1 MAEAQGAYHNGGS
14 RGAGDALKAGPASA
28 EAQQLL
34 VMLPT
39 LRMAARSF
47 AFSTP
52 KQLETARTLGQP

>member
-1 MAEAQGAYHNGGS
+1 MMAREAPA
-14 RGAGDALKAGPASA
+14 DALKAGPASA